1 MDENPY
7 RAPQIEPKP
16 KRRRLDKVPP
26 PENEDGDYRIA
37 FLLLSAMPFVFYYL
51 FYW

>member
-7 RAPQIEPKP
+7 KAPQTEPNRP
-16 KRRRLDKVPP
+16 LDKVPRP
-26 PENEDGDYRIA
+26 QDEERDYTIA
-37 FLLLSAMPFVFYYL
+37 FLVLSAMPFVFYYL

>member
-16 KRRRLDKVPP
+16 KRRRLGKVPR
-26 PENEDGDYRIA
+26 PENEDRDYAVA
-37 FLLLSAMPFVFYYL
+37 FILLLATPFVFY
-51 FYW
+51 W